1 MQNLLIQ
8 EEENNDK
15 TAKKIKGKGCHFYT
29 REKQEVFDYFEL
41 MVLMNFN
48 IFAWYFLLSS

>member
-29 REKQEVFDYFEL
+29 RKKQEKFS
-41 MVLMNFN
+41 
-48 IFAWYFLLSS
+48 IILS